1 MLMNIIPLL
10 MLVLSQPAA
19 SQPVPLNETQRR
31 DLSCVAVL
39 AIIASEQ
46 QRGGE
51 SALAFPLLAERG
63 ATYAGLV
70 GQQIMDDTGRTR
82 EQVRED
88 ILAAVSARQA
98 LAQDAADPDEVVRR
112 EMATCLPVLDAA
124 VPPKPKPDLNQCA
137 GILQLAYEEVYDREG
152 LSKAAQDLKTLAAVL
167 DSRARD
173 KMRAEGLSGQES
185 DIVLTQSRET
195 MLADARQKE
204 ALGQGSDLDFEH
216 CFTLAAPEDKGRKYE
231 H

>member
-1 MLMNIIPLL
+1 MNFMTLL

-19 SQPVPLNETQRR
+19 SPPPPLDEIQQR

-46 QRGGE
+46 EQGVER
-51 SALAFPLLAERG
+51 ALDYPLLTERG

-70 GQQIMDDTGRTR
+70 GQQIMDDSGRTK

-88 ILAAVSARQA
+88 ILAAVAAQQA

-112 EMATCLPVLDAA
+112 EMAACLPLLDAA

-137 GILQLAYEEVYDREG
+137 GMLQLAYDEVHDREG
-152 LSKAAQDLKTLAAVL
+152 LSKTAQDLKTLAAVL

-185 DIVLTQSRET
+185 DILLTLSRET
-195 MLADARQKE
+195 MLADAKKLE
-204 ALGQGSDLDFEH
+204 SKGQGSNLDFDH
-216 CFTLAAPEDKGRKYE
+216 CFLLAAPEDKEPRNE

>member
-1 MLMNIIPLL
+1 MTFFSLL

-19 SQPVPLNETQRR
+19 SQPAPLTEIQSR

-46 QRGGE
+46 ERGVPG
-51 SALAFPLLAERG
+51 ALDYPLLAERG

-70 GQQIMDDTGRTR
+70 GERLMSETGRTR

-88 ILAAVSARQA
+88 MLAAVA
-98 LAQDAADPDEVVRR
+98 
-112 EMATCLPVLDAA
+112 CLPLLDAA
-124 VPPKPKPDLNQCA
+124 IPPKPKPDLNQCA
-137 GILQLAYEEVYDREG
+137 GMLQLAYEEVHQREG
-152 LSKAAQDLKTLAAVL
+152 LSKTAQDLKTLATVL
-167 DSRARD
+167 GSRARD

-185 DIVLTQSRET
+185 DILLTRSREL
-195 MLADARQKE
+195 MLAAARQKE
-204 ALGQGSDLDFEH
+204 ARGQGSDLDFDH

>member
-1 MLMNIIPLL
+1 MNFISIL

-19 SQPVPLNETQRR
+19 SPPAPLTDIQMR

-46 QRGGE
+46 ERGIA
-51 SALAFPLLAERG
+51 SALDYPLLTERG

-70 GQQIMDDTGRTR
+70 GERIMSETGKTR
-82 EQVRED
+82 EQVRQD
-88 ILAAVSARQA
+88 ILAAVAAQQSRGGNGAEADEIVQA
-98 LAQDAADPDEVVRR
+98 D
-112 EMATCLPVLDAA
+112 MAKCLPLLDAV

-137 GILQLAYEEVYDREG
+137 GMLQLAYDEVHEREG
-152 LSKAAQDLKTLAAVL
+152 LSKTAQDLKTLAAVL

-173 KMRAEGLSGQES
+173 SMRAEGLSGQES
-185 DIVLTQSRET
+185 DILLTRSRE
-195 MLADARQKE
+195 MILADARQKE
-204 ALGQGSDLDFEH
+204 ALGQGSDLDFDH
-216 CFTLAAPEDKGRKYE
+216 CFALAAPEDKGRKYE

>member
-1 MLMNIIPLL
+1 MNFMTLL

-19 SQPVPLNETQRR
+19 SPPAPLDEIQQR

-46 QRGGE
+46 ERGIE
-51 SALAFPLLAERG
+51 SALDYPLLSERG

-88 ILAAVSARQA
+88 ILAEVAAQQAR
-98 LAQDAADPDEVVRR
+98 AQEAADPDELVRS
-112 EMATCLPVLDAA
+112 EMATCLPLLDAA
-124 VPPKPKPDLNQCA
+124 VPPKPKPDLTQCA
-137 GILQLAYEEVYDREG
+137 GMLQLAYDEVHDREG
-152 LSKAAQDLKTLAAVL
+152 LSKTAQDLKTLAAVL

-173 KMRAEGLSGQES
+173 RMRAEGLSGQES
-185 DIVLTQSRET
+185 DILLTLSRET
-195 MLADARQKE
+195 MLADAKKLESR
-204 ALGQGSDLDFEH
+204 GQGSDLDFDH
-216 CFTLAAPEDKGRKYE
+216 CFLLAAPEEKQPPNE

>member
-1 MLMNIIPLL
+1 MTFFSIL
-10 MLVLSQPAA
+10 MLALSQPAMSPPA
-19 SQPVPLNETQRR
+19 PLTEIQTR

-46 QRGGE
+46 ERGVAG
-51 SALAFPLLAERG
+51 ALDYPLLAERG

-70 GQQIMDDTGRTR
+70 GERVMSETGRTR
-82 EQVRED
+82 EQVRQD
-88 ILAAVSARQA
+88 MLAAVAAQQA
-98 LAQDAADPDEVVRR
+98 KGGNGAEADEVVKAD
-112 EMATCLPVLDAA
+112 MAICLPLLDAA

-137 GILQLAYEEVYDREG
+137 GMLQLAYQEVHDREG
-152 LSKAAQDLKTLAAVL
+152 LSKTAQDLKTLAAVL

-173 KMRAEGLSGQES
+173 RMRAEGLSGQES
-185 DIVLTQSRET
+185 DILLTRSRER

-204 ALGQGSDLDFEH
+204 AGGQGSDLDFDH

>member
-1 MLMNIIPLL
+1 MTFFSLL

-19 SQPVPLNETQRR
+19 SQPAPLTEIQSR

-46 QRGGE
+46 ERGVPG
-51 SALAFPLLAERG
+51 ALDYPLLAERG

-70 GQQIMDDTGRTR
+70 GERLMSETGRTR

-88 ILAAVSARQA
+88 MLAAVAAQQARGGNGA
-98 LAQDAADPDEVVRR
+98 EADAVVRT
-112 EMATCLPVLDAA
+112 EMATCLPLLDAA
-124 VPPKPKPDLNQCA
+124 IPPKPKPDLNQCA
-137 GILQLAYEEVYDREG
+137 GMLQLAYEEVHQREG
-152 LSKAAQDLKTLAAVL
+152 LSKTAQDLKTLATVL
-167 DSRARD
+167 GSRARD

-185 DIVLTQSRET
+185 DILLTRSREL
-195 MLADARQKE
+195 MLAAARQKE
-204 ALGQGSDLDFEH
+204 ARGQGSDLDFDH

>member
-1 MLMNIIPLL
+1 MNIIPFL

-46 QRGGE
+46 ERGVE
-51 SALAFPLLAERG
+51 SALDFPLLTERG

-88 ILAAVSARQA
+88 ILAAVVAQQA
-98 LAQDAADPDEVVRR
+98 LGQDAADPDEVVSR
-112 EMATCLPVLDAA
+112 EMATCLPLLDVA
-124 VPPKPKPDLNQCA
+124 VPPKPKPDLTQCA
-137 GILQLAYEEVYDREG
+137 GMLQLAYEEVHDREG
-152 LSKAAQDLKTLAAVL
+152 LSMTAQDLKTLAAVL

-173 KMRAEGLSGQES
+173 KMRAE
-185 DIVLTQSRET
+185 
-195 MLADARQKE
+195 
-204 ALGQGSDLDFEH
+204 
-216 CFTLAAPEDKGRKYE
+216 
-231 H
+231 

>member
-1 MLMNIIPLL
+1 MNIIPLL

-19 SQPVPLNETQRR
+19 DPPEPLNESQRR

-46 QRGGE
+46 ERGMA
-51 SALAFPLLAERG
+51 SAFDYPLLTERG

-70 GQQIMDDTGRTR
+70 GKRIMDETGRTK

-88 ILAAVSARQA
+88 ILAA
-98 LAQDAADPDEVVRR
+98 LAAEQTLGKNAADPDEVVRR
-112 EMATCLPVLDAA
+112 EMTTCLPLLDAA
-124 VPPKPKPDLNQCA
+124 VPPKPKPDLSQCA
-137 GILQLAYEEVYDREG
+137 GMLQLAYEEVHDREG
-152 LSKAAQDLKTLAAVL
+152 LSKTAQDLKTLAAVL

-173 KMRAEGLSGQES
+173 KMRAEDLSGQES
-185 DIVLTQSRET
+185 DILLTQSREVL
-195 MLADARQKE
+195 LADAKQKA
-204 ALGQGSDLDFEH
+204 ALGQGSDLDIEH
-216 CFTLAAPEDKGRKYE
+216 CFTLAAPEDKGKQYE

>member
-1 MLMNIIPLL
+1 MNFMTLL

-19 SQPVPLNETQRR
+19 SPPAPLDEIQQR

-46 QRGGE
+46 ERGVE
-51 SALAFPLLAERG
+51 SALDYPLLSERG

-88 ILAAVSARQA
+88 ILAEVAAQQAR
-98 LAQDAADPDEVVRR
+98 AQEAADPDELVRS
-112 EMATCLPVLDAA
+112 EMATCLPLLDAA
-124 VPPKPKPDLNQCA
+124 VPPKPKPDLTQCA
-137 GILQLAYEEVYDREG
+137 GMLQLAYDEVHDREG
-152 LSKAAQDLKTLAAVL
+152 LSKTAQDLKTLAAVL

-173 KMRAEGLSGQES
+173 RMRAEGLSGQES
-185 DIVLTQSRET
+185 DILLTLSRET
-195 MLADARQKE
+195 MLADAKKLESR
-204 ALGQGSDLDFEH
+204 GQGSDLDFDH
-216 CFTLAAPEDKGRKYE
+216 CFLLAAPEEKQPPNE

>member
-1 MLMNIIPLL
+1 MNIIPLL
-10 MLVLSQPAA
+10 LLAVSQPAPTP
-19 SQPVPLNETQRR
+19 PVPLNESQRR

-46 QRGGE
+46 ERGVE
-51 SALAFPLLAERG
+51 SAFDYPLLAERG

-70 GQQIMDDTGRTR
+70 GKRIMDETGRTK

-88 ILAAVSARQA
+88 ILAA
-98 LAQDAADPDEVVRR
+98 LAAEQKLGKNAADPDAVVRR
-112 EMATCLPVLDAA
+112 EMTTCLPLLDAA

-137 GILQLAYEEVYDREG
+137 GMLQIAYEEVHDREG
-152 LSKAAQDLKTLAAVL
+152 LSKTAQDLKTLATVL

-185 DIVLTQSRET
+185 DILLTQSRET

-204 ALGQGSDLDFEH
+204 ARGETSDLDFEH
-216 CFTLAAPEDKGRKYE
+216 CFTLAAPDDKGKQYE

>member
-1 MLMNIIPLL
+1 MNFIPLL
-10 MLVLSQPAA
+10 MLILSQPAA
-19 SQPVPLNETQRR
+19 SPPVPLDEIQRR

-46 QRGGE
+46 ERGVE
-51 SALAFPLLAERG
+51 SALDYPLLTERG

-70 GQQIMDDTGRTR
+70 GQRIMDDSGRTK

-88 ILAAVSARQA
+88 ILAAVAAQQA
-98 LAQDAADPDEVVRR
+98 LGKDAADPDELIRR
-112 EMATCLPVLDAA
+112 EMATCLPLLDAT
-124 VPPKPKPDLNQCA
+124 VPPKPKPDLIQCA
-137 GILQLAYEEVYDREG
+137 GMLQLAYEEVHEREG
-152 LSKAAQDLKTLAAVL
+152 LSKTAQDLKTLAAVL

-185 DIVLTQSRET
+185 DILLTQGREA
-195 MLADARQKE
+195 MLADAKQKKS
-204 ALGQGSDLDFEH
+204 LGQGSDLDFEH
-216 CFTLAAPEDKGRKYE
+216 CFTLAAPEDKQRKYE